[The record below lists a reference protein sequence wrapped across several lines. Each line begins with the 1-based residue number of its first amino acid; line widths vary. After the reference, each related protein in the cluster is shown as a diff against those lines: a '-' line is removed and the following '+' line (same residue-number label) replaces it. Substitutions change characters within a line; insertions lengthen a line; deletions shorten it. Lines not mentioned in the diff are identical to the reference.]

1 MNKSIPL
8 HWKKKKHL
16 INSIFLDDW
25 GLLPKSMILKS
36 LFLGLHNIYIDSIH
50 LSSRQVISKGILVGV
65 YKQKQLEIFSY
76 SFNIQWL
83 LTMIHT
89 TDYKHNM
96 VLYLPLG
103 VIIVISFYLVWNEVS
118 AKYMGRHLT
127 GLESQKKSSSGKW
140 TCDDSYGLAGLW
152 VCDMEARMNCWGSV
166 GKELERWGSVCWG
179 KMQAPSLLWTL
190 WRTMEEY
197 WAEEWHACLENC
209 LWQPCGGRRAWKQNQ
224 RQSHQRSRR
233 CGPGNSWWEPR

>member
-1 MNKSIPL
+1 
-8 HWKKKKHL
+8 
-16 INSIFLDDW
+16 
-25 GLLPKSMILKS
+25 MILKS
-36 LFLGLHNIYIDSIH
+36 LFLGLDNIYIDSIH

-103 VIIVISFYLVWNEVS
+103 AIIVISFYLVWNEMS
-118 AKYMGRHLT
+118 AKYMDRHLT

-140 TCDDSYGLAGLW
+140 TCDDSYGRAGLW
-152 VCDMEARMNCWGSV
+152 VWYGSQDELLRISRKWAGEMRKCVLRKDAGSISALNAMEN
-166 GKELERWGSVCWG
+166 
-179 KMQAPSLLWTL
+179 
-190 WRTMEEY
+190 
-197 WAEEWHACLENC
+197 H
-209 LWQPCGGRRAWKQNQ
+209 GRIL
-224 RQSHQRSRR
+224 SRGMT
-233 CGPGNSWWEPR
+233 C